1 MTVEEI
7 LIDNDYEGIMTFAGP
22 DYEDALIG
30 VSDDN
35 RAIYDFD
42 LMVESLV
49 DHDDMTYEE
58 AIE

>member
-7 LIDNDYEGIMTFAGP
+7 LLDNGYEGIMTFAGP

-42 LMVESLV
+42 LMVELKIGAQS
-49 DHDDMTYEE
+49 HSSTK
-58 AIE
+58 

>member
-7 LIDNDYEGIMTFAGP
+7 LIDNGYEGIMTFAGP

-42 LMVESLV
+42 LRLNLW
-49 DHDDMTYEE
+49 
-58 AIE
+58 